1 MFARSHGYEVLDL
14 CLIEDYWPTAG
25 SQAPGVPLPVA
36 ATVRE
41 VAGAEGEVDVDPMAY
56 MCAPRVTEEPVPI
69 LTPDD
74 LKALLS
80 PCMVAPC

>member
-1 MFARSHGYEVLDL
+1 VFARSHGYEVLDL

-41 VAGAEGEVDVDPMAY
+41 VAGAEGEVDGEM
-56 MCAPRVTEEPVPI
+56 PRDRRPSRPKVW
-69 LTPDD
+69 
-74 LKALLS
+74 
-80 PCMVAPC
+80 

>member
-1 MFARSHGYEVLDL
+1 
-14 CLIEDYWPTAG
+14 
-25 SQAPGVPLPVA
+25 
-36 ATVRE
+36 

-80 PCMVAPC
+80 TCMVAPC